1 MSSEFRVR
9 IVSYSFAS
17 FAFFVFLY
25 SFFSSEEVYKAQSI
39 YWFYGSFISTLI
51 PQIKQLK
58 YSDLELIFREE
69 LKKTEANV
77 EENIKEELKKTEAS
91 FEETLRKFE
100 QAMKNGFAASV
111 WLKARTK
118 ELVSSLDSSDY
129 PEIENIEVFRDELVQ
144 YLEFL
149 SNNLLRG
156 IFGSPSKLGLNLH
169 LKYPDTYIRALTAIQ
184 NQNELTEEKLDLDM
198 AVREQLSRYMN
209 QLILDI
215 KSDQLTSE
223 F

>member
-9 IVSYSFAS
+9 IVSYSFVS

-25 SFFSSEEVYKAQSI
+25 SFFFSSEEAYKAQSI

-91 FEETLRKFE
+91 FEKKPPR
-100 QAMKNGFAASV
+100 
-111 WLKARTK
+111 
-118 ELVSSLDSSDY
+118 
-129 PEIENIEVFRDELVQ
+129 
-144 YLEFL
+144 
-149 SNNLLRG
+149 
-156 IFGSPSKLGLNLH
+156 
-169 LKYPDTYIRALTAIQ
+169 IRAS
-184 NQNELTEEKLDLDM
+184 NEKWFCCICL
-198 AVREQLSRYMN
+198 V
-209 QLILDI
+209 
-215 KSDQLTSE
+215 KS
-223 F
+223 